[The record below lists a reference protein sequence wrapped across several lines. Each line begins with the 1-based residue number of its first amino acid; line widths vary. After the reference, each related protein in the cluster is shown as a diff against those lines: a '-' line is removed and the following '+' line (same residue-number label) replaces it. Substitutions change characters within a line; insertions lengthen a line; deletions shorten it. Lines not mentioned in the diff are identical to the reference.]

1 MNTTSSG
8 TQPSPTSAPAESVQ
22 RQKRVFAVG
31 AGTAGNILEWFDYG
45 IYGQL
50 AAIISAIFFPSKDPL
65 TSLLYTFVVFGVGFV
80 MRPIGGM
87 VFGHVADKYGRKI
100 ALSWTIIIMAGSTFV
115 MGLIP
120 PFARIGVVAPL
131 MLAACRLLQ
140 GFSTGGEWGGATAFI
155 VEYAPENRRG
165 FYGSFQQVSNIGGVM
180 LGSLTAVI
188 LTYTLSQPSL
198 VAWGWRLPFVFGI
211 TLGVIGWY
219 MRTKLE
225 DTPAYKKVEDS
236 KQVEKSPIKTA
247 FGSNLVGI
255 IKAMG
260 LTAIWTVAYYILLIF
275 MPTYINKM
283 LKIPLNRSLLSNFFS
298 FILLLLLMPF
308 FGHLSDKI
316 GRKPI
321 LLTSCLGYAVC
332 TYPLFV
338 WIGDGNFLKLVIAQ
352 LILGVF
358 LAMFSGAGIAFSAE
372 IFPTAVRVSTLSIG
386 YNIMVAAAG
395 GMAPFIA
402 TYLIKV
408 TGNNVA
414 PAFYVVAAA
423 IISGISILTLPE
435 TYNKPL
441 K

>member
-1 MNTTSSG
+1 MKPSSG
-8 TQPSPTSAPAESVQ
+8 TQQSPTSALAESVQ

-31 AGTAGNILEWFDYG
+31 AGTVGNILEWFDYG

-50 AAIISAIFFPSKDPL
+50 AAVISAIFFPSKDPL
-65 TSLLYTFVVFGVGFV
+65 TSLLFTFVVFGVGFV
-80 MRPIGGM
+80 MRPVGAM
-87 VFGHVADKYGRKI
+87 VFGHIADKYGRKI
-100 ALSWTIIIMAGSTFV
+100 ALSWTIIIMGGSTFI

-120 PFARIGVVAPL
+120 PFARIGVLAPL
-131 MLAACRLLQ
+131 ILAATRLLQ

-180 LGSLTAVI
+180 FGSLTAVI
-188 LTYTLSQPSL
+188 LTYSLSQQSL
-198 VAWGWRLPFVFGI
+198 YAWGWRLPFVFGI
-211 TLGVIGWY
+211 TLGAVGWY

-236 KQVEKSPIKTA
+236 KQIEKSPVKTA
-247 FGSNLVGI
+247 FANNYVGI

-283 LKIPLNRSLLSNFFS
+283 LHLPLNRSLLSNFFS
-298 FILLLLLMPF
+298 FILLLLLMPV

-316 GRKPI
+316 GRKPV

-338 WIGDGNFLKLVIAQ
+338 WIGDGNFMKLVVAQ
-352 LILGVF
+352 LILGIF

-414 PAFYVVAAA
+414 PAFYVVIAA
-423 IISGISILTLPE
+423 IVSGIAILTLPE

>member
-1 MNTTSSG
+1 MNTSSG
-8 TQPSPTSAPAESVQ
+8 TQQSPTSALAESAQ
-22 RQKRVFAVG
+22 HHKRVFAVG
-31 AGTAGNILEWFDYG
+31 AGTVGNILEWFDYG

-50 AAIISAIFFPSKDPL
+50 AAVISAVFFPSKDPL
-65 TSLLYTFVVFGVGFV
+65 TSLLFTFVVFGVGFV
-80 MRPIGGM
+80 MRPVGGM
-87 VFGHVADKYGRKI
+87 FFGHIADKYGRKI

-120 PFARIGVVAPL
+120 PFARIGVIAPL
-131 MLAACRLLQ
+131 MLAASRLLQ

-180 LGSLTAVI
+180 FGSLTAVI
-188 LTYTLSQPSL
+188 LTYSLSQQSL
-198 VAWGWRLPFVFGI
+198 YAWGWRLPFVFGI
-211 TLGVIGWY
+211 TLGAVGWY

-236 KQVEKSPIKTA
+236 KQIEKSPVKTA
-247 FGSNLVGI
+247 FANNYVGI

-283 LKIPLNRSLLSNFFS
+283 LHLPLNRSLLSNFFS
-298 FILLLLLMPF
+298 FILLLLLMPV

-316 GRKPI
+316 GRKPV

-338 WIGDGNFLKLVIAQ
+338 WIGDGNFMKLVVAQ
-352 LILGVF
+352 LILGIF

-414 PAFYVVAAA
+414 PAFYVVIAA
-423 IISGISILTLPE
+423 IVSGIAILTLPE

>member
-1 MNTTSSG
+1 MKPSSG
-8 TQPSPTSAPAESVQ
+8 TQQSPTSALAESAQ

-31 AGTAGNILEWFDYG
+31 AGTVGNILEWFDYG

-50 AAIISAIFFPSKDPL
+50 AAVISAIFFPSKDPL
-65 TSLLYTFVVFGVGFV
+65 TSLLFTFVVFGVGFV
-80 MRPIGGM
+80 MRPVGAM
-87 VFGHVADKYGRKI
+87 VFGHIADKYGRKI
-100 ALSWTIIIMAGSTFV
+100 ALSWTIIIMGGSTFI

-120 PFARIGVVAPL
+120 PFARIGVLAPL
-131 MLAACRLLQ
+131 ILAATRLLQ

-180 LGSLTAVI
+180 FGSLTAVI
-188 LTYTLSQPSL
+188 LTYSLSQQSL
-198 VAWGWRLPFVFGI
+198 YAWGWRLPFVFGI
-211 TLGVIGWY
+211 TLGAVGWY

-236 KQVEKSPIKTA
+236 KQIEKSPVKTA
-247 FGSNLVGI
+247 FANNYVGI

-283 LKIPLNRSLLSNFFS
+283 LHLPLNRSLLSNFFS
-298 FILLLLLMPF
+298 FILLLLLMPV

-316 GRKPI
+316 GRKPV

-338 WIGDGNFLKLVIAQ
+338 WIGDGNFMKLVVAQ
-352 LILGVF
+352 LILGIF

-414 PAFYVVAAA
+414 PAFYVVIAA
-423 IISGISILTLPE
+423 IVSGIAILTLPE

>member
-1 MNTTSSG
+1 MKPSSG
-8 TQPSPTSAPAESVQ
+8 TQQSPTSALAESAQ

-31 AGTAGNILEWFDYG
+31 AGTVGNILEWFDYG

-50 AAIISAIFFPSKDPL
+50 AAVISAIFFPSKDPL
-65 TSLLYTFVVFGVGFV
+65 TSLLFTFVVFGVGFV
-80 MRPIGGM
+80 MRPVGAM
-87 VFGHVADKYGRKI
+87 VFGHIADKYGRKI
-100 ALSWTIIIMAGSTFV
+100 ALSWTIIIMGGSTFI

-120 PFARIGVVAPL
+120 PFARIGVLAPL
-131 MLAACRLLQ
+131 ILAATRLLQ

-180 LGSLTAVI
+180 FGSLTAVI
-188 LTYTLSQPSL
+188 LTYSLSQQSL
-198 VAWGWRLPFVFGI
+198 YAWGWRLPFVFGI
-211 TLGVIGWY
+211 TLGAVGWY

-236 KQVEKSPIKTA
+236 KQIEKSPVKTA
-247 FGSNLVGI
+247 FANNYVGI

-283 LKIPLNRSLLSNFFS
+283 LHLPLNRSLLSNFFS
-298 FILLLLLMPF
+298 FILLLLLMPV

-316 GRKPI
+316 GRKPV

-338 WIGDGNFLKLVIAQ
+338 WIGDGNFMKLVIAQ
-352 LILGVF
+352 LILGIF

-414 PAFYVVAAA
+414 PAFYVVIAA
-423 IISGISILTLPE
+423 IVSGIAILTLPE